1 MLQNGL
7 RACLAL
13 TPTFSCMSPLLRI
26 SLELTKFSLELEK
39 PFIYMIL
46 LLTKNRFY
54 LIMPSKDLLA
64 ISSFPLNAR
73 LLEDRLTILK
83 VVINIFR
90 ILITLKEF
98 TPVNTV
104 YALYRTVFREND
116 VTVGNPSLSNEI
128 RIF

>member
-1 MLQNGL
+1 
-7 RACLAL
+7 
-13 TPTFSCMSPLLRI
+13 
-26 SLELTKFSLELEK
+26 
-39 PFIYMIL
+39 
-46 LLTKNRFY
+46 
-54 LIMPSKDLLA
+54 MPSKDLLA